1 MYGLYLGVP
10 ETGGDPIS
18 GKNRG
23 KWVSKPQN
31 LSIFPNKAKGT
42 FSTRSLSSPSS
53 WLQDFAENERNL
65 VLKRHE
71 IPKLLAQEHKLS

>member
-1 MYGLYLGVP
+1 
-10 ETGGDPIS
+10 
-18 GKNRG
+18 
-23 KWVSKPQN
+23 
-31 LSIFPNKAKGT
+31 
-42 FSTRSLSSPSS
+42 LSSPSS